1 MATITIL
8 NFENFHF
15 WFSDCHRVASVQ
27 SCTQFYH
34 NRNRMTF
41 RWDMAILWFAVGL
54 WRQFAILN
62 FWNLEFMSCCL
73 YRHAVLLPCVKF
85 HWNRTISC
93 RVMAKNNLCKWR
105 PSAMLNSKIF
115 IFGHVTHRILCT
127 KFLQNRMNFFVEIWR
142 FYDLQYG
149 GRPPSW
155 ILWVQ

>member
-1 MATITIL
+1 MVAIRFIEFMVFWLSSSCKCAVVYTIL
-8 NFENFHF
+8 SQSESDD
-15 WFSDCHRVASVQ
+15 FSLRYGDFMVCSRPMAAVRHPQFLKFRVYVITLSPCCFASM
-27 SCTQFYH
+27 CK
-34 NRNRMTF
+34 
-41 RWDMAILWFAVGL
+41 I
-54 WRQFAILN
+54 
-62 FWNLEFMSCCL
+62 
-73 YRHAVLLPCVKF
+73 

-93 RVMAKNNLCKWR
+93 RVMAKNNLFKWR
-105 PSAMLNSKIF
+105 PSAMLNYKIF